1 MELTLELIWIEFFA
15 SYNLLRKEKKKT
27 KKKTKTPTKEAAMTG
42 QKGADSD
49 RKRVLRTAVAS
60 RVVMFVLCFVFS
72 FFPDFDTSNESYR
85 HSDGIIARLFGSF
98 ANWDGVY
105 FSWIAE
111 HGYTYEHFH
120 AFFPLYPAIARV
132 LSKALSLVFPFV
144 QFKSLI
150 LVSGFFLSNTCFV
163 VSAVLLHDISV
174 KVLKDSKIAFN
185 AAILYCINPASIFM
199 SSLYTESLFSMLTFL
214 GLRFYLNN
222 SIFVSTIVFMIASFV
237 RSNGIIAAGFI
248 IYGFLDKYTNIRES
262 IFFRNKPEFNFF
274 KAIPAFFVTVIQVVL
289 IFVPYFAIQLY
300 GNLKYG
306 YEPFF
311 NFYGNIQA
319 KYWNQ
324 GFLKYFRAKQI
335 PNFILAAPVFVTSF
349 SGSIIYWYR
358 NYKSKK
364 NVTFGFFSSDCI
376 PFIGYMFA
384 ISLVAFFCMH
394 VQVATRFILS
404 SSPAIFWW
412 LAYLSQKKSTLKAV
426 VISYSTLYFVLGSIM
441 FTNFYPWT

>member
-1 MELTLELIWIEFFA
+1 MA
-15 SYNLLRKEKKKT
+15 D
-27 KKKTKTPTKEAAMTG
+27 
-42 QKGADSD
+42 QKGPEVD

-85 HSDGIIARLFGSF
+85 QSDGLIARLFGSF

-120 AFFPLYPAIARV
+120 AFFPLYPAIVRV
-132 LSKALSLVFPFV
+132 LSKALSVVFPLV
-144 QFKSLI
+144 PFKSLVLI
-150 LVSGFFLSNTCFV
+150 SGFFLSNACFV
-163 VSAVLLHDISV
+163 VSAVLLYDISV
-174 KVLKDSKIAFN
+174 KVLKDSKIVFN

-199 SSLYTESLFSMLTFL
+199 SSLYTESLFAMLTFL

-222 SIFVSTIVFMIASFV
+222 STFMSTVVFMIASFV

-248 IYGFLDKYTNIRES
+248 IYRFLDKYTNIKDS
-262 IFFRNKPEFNFF
+262 IFFRKKPEFTFI
-274 KAIPAFFVTVIQVVL
+274 KARPAFFVTAIQVAL
-289 IFVPYFAIQLY
+289 IFMPYFAIQLY
-300 GNLKYG
+300 GNLTYG
-306 YEPFF
+306 YEPLF

-324 GFLKYFRAKQI
+324 GFLKYFRMKQI

-349 SGSIIYWYR
+349 SGSITYWYT
-358 NYKSKK
+358 NYRSKK
-364 NVTFGFFSSDCI
+364 NATFGFFSQECI

-412 LAYLSQKKSTLKAV
+412 LAYVSQRKSLIKAIVLS
-426 VISYSTLYFVLGSIM
+426 YFMLYFALGSVM